1 MGTVIYIL
9 LANYTLTLL
18 ALGLMAAGISLW
30 GRPRPLTAAVVVE
43 DVFAYFLLCSVGVS
57 FFYSFVVHVFFGEM
71 TARFIGWEPSPFQTE
86 LGMASLGYAAVGFLA
101 YRGDFGLRAAA
112 VIGPAIFLLGA
123 AAGHIYQMI
132 VAQNF
137 APGNAGMIFYTDLMI
152 PLIGAVLLW
161 LQHRCNRQ
169 ASVPRRGAP
178 AMVTPTSVGGH
189 QASPS

>member
-18 ALGLMAAGISLW
+18 VLGLMAAGISLW

-57 FFYSFVVHVFFGEM
+57 FVYSFVVHVFFGEM
-71 TARFIGWEPSPFQTE
+71 TAKFIGWEPSPFQTE
-86 LGMASLGYAAVGFLA
+86 LGMACLGYAVVGFLA
-101 YRGDFGLRAAA
+101 CRGDFGLRAAA
-112 VIGPAIFLLGA
+112 VIGPAIFLVGA
-123 AAGHIYQMI
+123 AAGHIYQML

-137 APGNAGMIFYTDLMI
+137 APGNAGVIFYTDLMI

-161 LQHRCNRQ
+161 LQHRWNRE
-169 ASVPRRGAP
+169 ASVPLRGAT
-178 AMVTPTSVGGH
+178 AMVTPTSVSGH
-189 QASPS
+189 QASPR